1 MVKDKL
7 TKYNHKAGFYRMRKC
22 AIISACFL
30 FGAVA
35 IALIQLSKLNN
46 HHQVKSRIIQM
57 KIVKKYYQHINIC
70 VTAWLSVLIVSLT
83 ILLNILSSYKI
94 LLLIALSVL
103 AFLLLLSNL
112 ISFRLSRFVSATGKA
127 ASNEVINN

>member
-35 IALIQLSKLNN
+35 IALP
-46 HHQVKSRIIQM
+46 
-57 KIVKKYYQHINIC
+57 
-70 VTAWLSVLIVSLT
+70 VSLT
-83 ILLNILSSYKI
+83 INNNTNTTVKAEQPSSSEAEDNTNENSEEILSTY
-94 LLLIALSVL
+94 
-103 AFLLLLSNL
+103 
-112 ISFRLSRFVSATGKA
+112 
-127 ASNEVINN
+127 